1 MLFGR
6 PDVFGNRHSARI
18 YLDEDH
24 LATMH
29 ERRPDAEIHVI
40 PDRFSLKPIPVIY
53 YNAKFGFPAS
63 PVDDGVLAQ
72 WRTKDYQAV
81 TEFQLRTRG
90 VKLNQVQL
98 TGFLRG
104 DWIAIVPAHDE
115 EGKRGNPDQGTI
127 AGTLRTALFAQCV
140 RASRVLQ
147 MAKFRSERD
156 ADPWTRFDKEFRDQL
171 ENAELAEVETVF
183 RTVSD
188 LYRAPEVRDRDRNVT
203 TQYLHMAGRSNV
215 KEWFGMTPTEIRS
228 QAAVEILCFEQVYGP
243 FSYQAVVDR
252 ELPIISVLRRAHLRA
267 LTAHRIGRETARY
280 QVAKGKPVSRGTRAR
295 LDFGEAFDLNLW
307 GCFLMALY
315 GGLNPAALYGEFEP
329 LTDLFDL
336 AAWFGYFARG
346 DQEELSLE
354 IAVTLA
360 HCLSSNPGYAV
371 SEVDIPDLE
380 KIYEQVRYLAD
391 LLVGEEHLREAAQ
404 QAVATRT
411 AVQVSPLYYN
421 VVITPNTAQPDDPD
435 AGVDPRF
442 KVGKGQEG
450 VTLSVD
456 YENLP
461 QMTEGEK
468 LSVRRFR
475 PLLW

>member
-1 MLFGR
+1 M
-6 PDVFGNRHSARI
+6 
-18 YLDEDH
+18 
-24 LATMH
+24 
-29 ERRPDAEIHVI
+29 
-40 PDRFSLKPIPVIY
+40 
-53 YNAKFGFPAS
+53 
-63 PVDDGVLAQ
+63 
-72 WRTKDYQAV
+72 
-81 TEFQLRTRG
+81 
-90 VKLNQVQL
+90 
-98 TGFLRG
+98 
-104 DWIAIVPAHDE
+104 
-115 EGKRGNPDQGTI
+115 
-127 AGTLRTALFAQCV
+127 
-140 RASRVLQ
+140 
-147 MAKFRSERD
+147 
-156 ADPWTRFDKEFRDQL
+156 
-171 ENAELAEVETVF
+171 
-183 RTVSD
+183 
-188 LYRAPEVRDRDRNVT
+188 
-203 TQYLHMAGRSNV
+203 
-215 KEWFGMTPTEIRS
+215 
-228 QAAVEILCFEQVYGP
+228 
-243 FSYQAVVDR
+243 
-252 ELPIISVLRRAHLRA
+252 
-267 LTAHRIGRETARY
+267 
-280 QVAKGKPVSRGTRAR
+280 SRGTRAR

>member
-6 PDVFGNRHSARI
+6 PDIFGNRNSARI

-24 LATMH
+24 LAKMD
-29 ERRPDAEIHVI
+29 EQRPDAAIHI
-40 PDRFSLKPIPVIY
+40 IRDRFSLKQIPIVY
-53 YNAKFGFPAS
+53 YNAKFGFP
-63 PVDDGVLAQ
+63 PEPIDDGVLVQ
-72 WRTKDYQAV
+72 WRTKDFQAV

-90 VKLNQVQL
+90 VKLDQAQL

-115 EGKRGNPDQGTI
+115 EGRRGNPDQGTI

-156 ADPWTRFDKEFRDQL
+156 ADPWTRFDKEFRDRL
-171 ENAELAEVETVF
+171 ENAELAEVEAVF

-188 LYRAPEVRDRDRNVT
+188 LYRTPEVRDRDRNVT

-215 KEWFGMTPTEIRS
+215 KVWFGMTPTEIRC
-228 QAAVEILCFEQVYGP
+228 QAALEILCFEQIYGP

-267 LTAHRIGRETARY
+267 LTAQRIARETARY

-346 DQEELSLE
+346 DYDELPVE
-354 IAVTLA
+354 IAVTLTR
-360 HCLSSNPGYAV
+360 CLSSNQGYAV
-371 SEVDIPDLE
+371 SEVDIPDLK
-380 KIYEQVRYLAD
+380 KIYEEIRYLAD
-391 LLVGEEHLREAAQ
+391 LLVGEENLGDLAK
-404 QAVATRT
+404 QAIATRIP
-411 AVQVSPLYYN
+411 VQVAPLYYN
-421 VVITPNTAQPDDPD
+421 IVITPSTAKPDDPD
-435 AGVDPRF
+435 AHIDPRF
-442 KVGKGQEG
+442 KVGKGQQG
-450 VTLSVD
+450 VNLSVD

-461 QMTEGEK
+461 QMIEGEQ

>member
-6 PDVFGNRHSARI
+6 PDIFGNRNSARI

-24 LATMH
+24 LAKMD
-29 ERRPDAEIHVI
+29 EQRPDAAIHVI
-40 PDRFSLKPIPVIY
+40 PDRFSLKQIPVIY
-53 YNAKFGFPAS
+53 YNAKFGVPPSA
-63 PVDDGVLAQ
+63 VDDGVLAQ

-90 VKLNQVQL
+90 VKLDQAQL

-115 EGKRGNPDQGTI
+115 EGRRGNPDQGTI
-127 AGTLRTALFAQCV
+127 AGTLRTALFAQSV

-156 ADPWTRFDKEFRDQL
+156 ADPWTRFDKEFRDRL
-171 ENAELAEVETVF
+171 ENAELAEVEAVF

-188 LYRAPEVRDRDRNVT
+188 LYRTPEVRDRDRNVT

-215 KEWFGMTPTEIRS
+215 KVWFGMTPTEIRC
-228 QAAVEILCFEQVYGP
+228 QAALEILCFEQIYGP

-267 LTAHRIGRETARY
+267 LTAQRIARETARY

-329 LTDLFDL
+329 LTDLFDV

-346 DQEELSLE
+346 DYDELPVE
-354 IAVTLA
+354 IAVTLTR
-360 HCLSSNPGYAV
+360 CLSSNPGYAV
-371 SEVDIPDLE
+371 SEVDIPDLK
-380 KIYEQVRYLAD
+380 KIYEEIRYLAD
-391 LLVGEEHLREAAQ
+391 LLVGEENLGELAK
-404 QAVATRT
+404 QASATRIP
-411 AVQVSPLYYN
+411 VQVAPLYYN
-421 VVITPNTAQPDDPD
+421 IVITPSTAKPDDPD
-435 AGVDPRF
+435 AHIDPRF
-442 KVGKGQEG
+442 KVGKGQQG
-450 VTLSVD
+450 VNLSVD

-461 QMTEGEK
+461 QMIEGEQ

>member
-6 PDVFGNRHSARI
+6 PDIFGNRNSARI

-24 LATMH
+24 LAKMD
-29 ERRPDAEIHVI
+29 EQRPDAAIHI
-40 PDRFSLKPIPVIY
+40 IRDRFSLKQIPIVY
-53 YNAKFGFPAS
+53 YNAKFGFP
-63 PVDDGVLAQ
+63 PEPIDDGVLVQ
-72 WRTKDYQAV
+72 WRTKDFQAV

-90 VKLNQVQL
+90 VKLDQAQL

-115 EGKRGNPDQGTI
+115 EGRRGNPDQGTI

-156 ADPWTRFDKEFRDQL
+156 ADPWTQFDKEFRDRL
-171 ENAELAEVETVF
+171 ENAELAEVEAVF

-188 LYRAPEVRDRDRNVT
+188 LYRTPEVRDRDRNVT

-215 KEWFGMTPTEIRS
+215 KVWFGMTSTEIRC
-228 QAAVEILCFEQVYGP
+228 QAALEILCFEQIYGP

-267 LTAHRIGRETARY
+267 LTAQRIARETARY

-346 DQEELSLE
+346 DYDELPVE
-354 IAVTLA
+354 IAVTLTR
-360 HCLSSNPGYAV
+360 CLSSNQGYAV
-371 SEVDIPDLE
+371 SEVDIPDLK
-380 KIYEQVRYLAD
+380 KIYEEIRYLAD
-391 LLVGEEHLREAAQ
+391 LLVGEENLGDLAK
-404 QAVATRT
+404 QAIATQIP
-411 AVQVSPLYYN
+411 VQVAPLYYN
-421 VVITPNTAQPDDPD
+421 IVITPSTAKPDDPD
-435 AGVDPRF
+435 AHIDPRF
-442 KVGKGQEG
+442 KVGKGQQG
-450 VTLSVD
+450 VNLSVD

-461 QMTEGEK
+461 QMIEGEQ